1 MSTYARS
8 FKLALPQE
16 LIDKVV
22 DETKDDFSGL
32 KALSL
37 VGTQWSQRT
46 RKHMFKEIR
55 LMEQLHHPLDSKTRC
70 RRLLEL
76 LEANDRL
83 RKHPQTLVIQSSTSY
98 EESSELEP
106 GWLQVCSDN
115 VIEVLSMLRNV
126 NVVILQQGAMRMN
139 FSHLSFPLRAALH
152 SFISRPE
159 IIDLTLS
166 GIDCMELIPLVQHP
180 SLKNL
185 SIGPLVAPPAEIDA
199 HLPLN
204 ICQIPFNKNDSTTAF
219 TSRRKKKS
227 LRKLSV
233 CGPGTAFC
241 LLLAAAKD
249 SQATLGFHRI
259 TTLEIGTLYFDF
271 VMVLLWQPFL
281 HYCCKNVERYSVT
294 PGPVLPPSSDVPNG
308 IPPLHPSIFSLDRL
322 PKLKHLEIRVPYYYL
337 PFPQHD
343 PIPHLLEALENLSS
357 PHSSDAQSVSLQ
369 TLNFGIDFA
378 NLDIKSESVDVT
390 GVLDEISRR
399 QDIWGRL
406 DEILS
411 RRHVFSQLTIVN
423 FHMLLGVWCK
433 FRQSL
438 EELDGLSNT
447 IHSYMPN
454 LGEQI
459 ELTVA
464 FHIPA
469 STVSSAMS
477 SLPVRPPQ

>member
-1 MSTYARS
+1 MSTYARP

-22 DETKDDFSGL
+22 DETEDDSSGL

-37 VGTQWSQRT
+37 VGTQWSQRA
-46 RKHMFKEIR
+46 RKHMFREIR
-55 LMEQLHHPLDSKTRC
+55 LMEQLDHPLDPKTRC

-76 LEANDRL
+76 LESNDRL
-83 RKHPQTLVIQSSTSY
+83 RKYPQTLVIQSSTNY
-98 EESSELEP
+98 EENMELEP
-106 GWLQVCSDN
+106 GWLQICSDN
-115 VIEVLSMLRNV
+115 VIEILSMLQNV
-126 NVVILQQGAMRMN
+126 SVVILQEGAMRMN
-139 FSHLSFPLRAALH
+139 FSHLPLPLRAALH

-159 IIDLTLS
+159 IIDVTLS
-166 GIDCMELIPLVQHP
+166 GIDRMELIPLVQHP

-185 SIGPLVAPPAEIDA
+185 SIGALVVPPAEIDA

-204 ICQIPFNKNDSTTAF
+204 ICQTPFNKHDSNTTVF
-219 TSRRKKKS
+219 TSRREKNLLQKF
-227 LRKLSV
+227 SV

-249 SQATLGFHRI
+249 SQATLRFHRI
-259 TTLEIGTLYFDF
+259 TVLEIGTLNFDF

-281 HYCCKNVERYSVT
+281 HYCCKNVVSYSVT

-322 PKLKHLEIRVPYYYL
+322 PKLKHLHVRVPYCYL
-337 PFPQHD
+337 PFPQHN
-343 PIPHLLEALENLSS
+343 PLPHLLEALENLSS
-357 PHSSDAQSVSLQ
+357 PDGSDVRSVPLQ
-369 TLNFGIDFA
+369 TLDLGIDFA

-390 GVLDEISRR
+390 GILDEISRR

-406 DEILS
+406 DETLS
-411 RRHVFSQLTIVN
+411 LRHVFSQLTTVN
-423 FHMLLGVWCK
+423 LHMLLGLRCK
-433 FRQSL
+433 FRQSM
-438 EELDGLSNT
+438 EELDELNNT
-447 IHSYMPN
+447 IHSYMPK

-469 STVSSAMS
+469 Y
-477 SLPVRPPQ
+477 LRR